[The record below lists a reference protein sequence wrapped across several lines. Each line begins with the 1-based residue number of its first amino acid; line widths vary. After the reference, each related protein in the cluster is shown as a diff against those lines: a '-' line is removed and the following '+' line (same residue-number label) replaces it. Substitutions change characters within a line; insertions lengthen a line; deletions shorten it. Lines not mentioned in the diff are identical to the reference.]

1 MKLKSRLLVLMA
13 VLAIGAALIFALRED
28 SLPAA
33 APPVAPV
40 SARQTPEPAPSDQE
54 LPPVVDPQDTVE
66 DPVEEKAVPADE
78 GLDIIDTPSGPRP
91 RRPF

>member
-40 SARQTPEPAPSDQE
+40 SARQTPEPAPLDQK
-54 LPPVVDPQDTVE
+54 LPPVVVPQEADE
-66 DPVEEKAVPADE
+66 GPVEEKAVPADE